1 MRRDFYRRFAPLF
14 VCQFT
19 NAFSD
24 NLFRSAFAAA
34 LTVGAS
40 GAGGAGGDYATVVA
54 AAPGVFILPFFL
66 FSAMA
71 GEIADKSDK
80 TKMLRIVKC
89 AEIVV
94 VLLSLWAWRAGS
106 PSALLAAIFLF
117 GAQSAFFGPLKY
129 SLLAEQARADELLLG
144 NALFTSSTFAAIL
157 LGWICGAWL
166 GAETNGGLL
175 ALAAPLCVFSLAGVV
190 GAFLNPRANPDFR
203 DRAPLDWR
211 APWRVFASALRAV
224 KNDPFL
230 RRAVLA
236 LSWFWLLGALLLT
249 ELPIAAGE
257 MQIGRGGYLAL
268 LASLCVGAGAGA
280 FCCHRFFGGQIDVSR
295 APTAL
300 LTAACCLLFLSAAP
314 TAPAVGAFYAAPGFW
329 AWSAG
334 AFATAAAA
342 AFFALPIYAAF
353 QRAARGASCARA
365 IAALNICNAIFIVGG
380 AIFSTATHTFFGAG
394 ASGAVVGAAGASSVA
409 AWLWARRV
417 FA

>member
-34 LTVGAS
+34 LTVGA
-40 GAGGAGGDYATVVA
+40 GGASGDYATVVA

-66 FSAMA
+66 FSAVA

-94 VLLSLWAWRAGS
+94 VLLSLWAWRASS

-157 LGWICGAWL
+157 LGWIGGAWL

-190 GAFLNPRANPDFR
+190 GAFLNPHANPDFR

-211 APWRVFASALRAV
+211 APWRGFAAALRAV
-224 KNDPFL
+224 KNDLFL

-268 LASLCVGAGAGA
+268 LASLCAGAGHGRVFLPSIFRRSNRCFA
-280 FCCHRFFGGQIDVSR
+280 R
-295 APTAL
+295 AD
-300 LTAACCLLFLSAAP
+300 
-314 TAPAVGAFYAAPGFW
+314 GAFGRRVLP
-329 AWSAG
+329 
-334 AFATAAAA
+334 
-342 AFFALPIYAAF
+342 AFF
-353 QRAARGASCARA
+353 
-365 IAALNICNAIFIVGG
+365 VGG
-380 AIFSTATHTFFGAG
+380 ADGAG
-394 ASGAVVGAAGASSVA
+394 DRSV
-409 AWLWARRV
+409 LRRARILGLERGGFRDGGGGGV
-417 FA
+417 FRFADLRRFPTRCPRRELRTRDRRS

>member
-1 MRRDFYRRFAPLF
+1 MRRNRRRFA
-14 VCQFT
+14 V
-19 NAFSD
+19 
-24 NLFRSAFAAA
+24 A
-34 LTVGAS
+34 LGVARGLAI
-40 GAGGAGGDYATVVA
+40 GVVGGD
-54 AAPGVFILPFFL
+54 
-66 FSAMA
+66 
-71 GEIADKSDK
+71 
-80 TKMLRIVKC
+80 
-89 AEIVV
+89 
-94 VLLSLWAWRAGS
+94 
-106 PSALLAAIFLF
+106 FLF

-157 LGWICGAWL
+157 LGWIGGAWL
-166 GAETNGGLL
+166 GAETNGGLF

-190 GAFLNPRANPDFR
+190 GAFLNPRANPDFC

-211 APWRVFASALRAV
+211 APWRVFAAALRAV

-268 LASLCVGAGAGA
+268 LTSLCAGAGAGA

-300 LTAACCLLFLSAAP
+300 LAAACCLLFLSAAP
-314 TAPAVGAFYAAPGFW
+314 TASVVGVFYAAPGFW

-380 AIFSTATHTFFGAG
+380 AIFFDRDAYIFWRGRE
-394 ASGAVVGAAGASSVA
+394 
-409 AWLWARRV
+409 RRGRRRGRCK
-417 FA
+417 

>member
-1 MRRDFYRRFAPLF
+1 M
-14 VCQFT
+14 
-19 NAFSD
+19 
-24 NLFRSAFAAA
+24 
-34 LTVGAS
+34 
-40 GAGGAGGDYATVVA
+40 
-54 AAPGVFILPFFL
+54 
-66 FSAMA
+66 
-71 GEIADKSDK
+71 
-80 TKMLRIVKC
+80 
-89 AEIVV
+89 
-94 VLLSLWAWRAGS
+94 SLWAWRAGS

-157 LGWICGAWL
+157 LGWIGGAWL

-211 APWRVFASALRAV
+211 APWRVFAAALRAV
-224 KNDPFL
+224 KNDLFL

-257 MQIGRGGYLAL
+257 MQIGRGGYLTL

-280 FCCHRFFGGQIDVSR
+280 FCCHRFSAVKSMSR
-295 APTAL
+295 ARRQRFWQPRVACFFCRRRRL
-300 LTAACCLLFLSAAP
+300 LRRSG
-314 TAPAVGAFYAAPGFW
+314 VFYAAPGFW

-334 AFATAAAA
+334 AFATATAA

-394 ASGAVVGAAGASSVA
+394 ASGAVVGAAGAASAA
-409 AWLWARRV
+409 AWFWARRV